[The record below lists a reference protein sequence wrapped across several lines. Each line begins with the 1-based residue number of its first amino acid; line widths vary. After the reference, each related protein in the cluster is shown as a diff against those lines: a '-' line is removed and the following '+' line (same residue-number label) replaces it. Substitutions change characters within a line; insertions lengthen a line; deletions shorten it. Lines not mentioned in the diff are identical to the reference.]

1 MNKAVDIIIIGS
13 GIAGLYAAYQIK
25 RLAPATTKFLILEK
39 NKREWMGGRAG
50 NQTFYGADIVV
61 GAGVG
66 RKSKDYALIKLLRDT
81 NVKYSEFEA
90 TRNYSNN
97 ASFKPVDIMQ
107 IMSILKAEYKKHPEM
122 HKNKTFKQFFIDILG
137 STIYKDFVITT
148 GYTDFE
154 NSDIYETLYHYGMD
168 DNVGGWTALH
178 LSWNE
183 LTERLYDRIGSNHFQ
198 FSTDVK
204 EIKQITI
211 DQDNARIQTPHQK
224 PSSIYTVSGGQNHC
238 FEVTTTNNKKYYA
251 NKVIVATT
259 ISSVR
264 KLVPGASSPTSIY
277 QQIHGQ
283 PFLIVYAKFDRN
295 SSEIMKKYVNAFT
308 VVTGPL
314 QKLIPMDTD
323 KGVYMIAYTD
333 NKYAK
338 VLKSKCALE
347 NNANVREM
355 YSKWIKTALGIP
367 KNTTLHITAIRDYYW
382 NDGTHYYAPLST
394 SDFNSRS
401 EFIRKAQN
409 PMKGMVVVGEMVS
422 RDQGWV
428 EGALESVDA
437 VITRELTNLQS

>member
-25 RLAPATTKFLILEK
+25 RLAPANTKFLILEK

-81 NVKYSEFEA
+81 KVKYSEFEA

-168 DNVGGWTALH
+168 DNVGGWMALH

-183 LTERLYDRIGSNHFQ
+183 LTERLYTEIGGRHFR

-204 EIKQITI
+204 QIQSIETSGAATDADWRVLPRFEI
-211 DQDNARIQTPHQK
+211 
-224 PSSIYTVSGGQNHC
+224 
-238 FEVTTTNNKKYYA
+238 TTADDKKYYA
-251 NKVIVATT
+251 NKVVVATT
-259 ISSVR
+259 ISAVR
-264 KLVPGASSPTSIY
+264 KLLPGASSPTSIY

-283 PFLIVYAKFDRN
+283 PFLVIYAKFDRI
-295 SSEIMKKYVNAFT
+295 STEIMKKYVNGFT
-308 VVTGPL
+308 VVSGPL
-314 QKLIPMDTD
+314 QKLIPMDPD

-333 NKYAK
+333 NEDAK
-338 VLKSKCALE
+338 RLKSKGALV
-347 NNANVREM
+347 NTPRVCEM
-355 YSKWIKTALGIP
+355 YSKWIQNALGMPRDIS
-367 KNTTLHITAIRDYYW
+367 LHIIAIRDYYW
-382 NDGTHYYAPLST
+382 NDGTHYYSPLNT
-394 SDFNSRS
+394 KEYNNRPD
-401 EFIRKAQN
+401 FIRKAQH
-409 PMKGMVVVGEMVS
+409 PMKGMLVVGEMVS
-422 RDQGWV
+422 RHQGWV
-428 EGALESVDA
+428 KGALESVDT
-437 VITRELTNLQS
+437 VITREWITTPMHH

>member
-1 MNKAVDIIIIGS
+1 MNKSFDIIIIGS
-13 GIAGLYAAYQIK
+13 GIAGLYAAYKIK
-25 RLAPATTKFLILEK
+25 HISPANTKFIILEK
-39 NKREWMGGRAG
+39 NKKEWMGGRAG
-50 NQTFYGADIVV
+50 NQTFYGADVVV
-61 GAGVG
+61 GAGIG
-66 RKSKDYALIKLLRDT
+66 RKTKDHTLTKLLRDT

-90 TRNYSNN
+90 TRNYSTNS
-97 ASFKPVDIMQ
+97 SFVPVDIMQ

-122 HKNKTFKQFFIDILG
+122 HKHKTFKQLFTDILG
-137 STIYKDFVITT
+137 SDIYKDFVVTT

-154 NSDIYETLYHYGMD
+154 NADIYETLYHYGMD
-168 DNVGGWTALH
+168 DNISGWTALSI
-178 LSWNE
+178 SWNE
-183 LTERLYDRIGSNHFQ
+183 LTERLYDRIGGNHFQ

-204 EIKQITI
+204 QIKQITI

-333 NKYAK
+333 NQHAK
-338 VLKSKCALE
+338 GLKSKGALE
-347 NNANVREM
+347 NNVNVREM
-355 YSKWIKTALGIP
+355 YSKWIQNALRIP
-367 KNTTLHITAIRDYYW
+367 RDTPLHIIAIRDYYW
-382 NDGTHYYAPLST
+382 NDGTHYYAPLNT
-394 SDFNSRS
+394 KEYKNRAD
-401 EFIRKAQN
+401 FIRKAQH
-409 PMKGMVVVGEMVS
+409 PMNGMLVVGEMVS
-422 RDQGWV
+422 RNQGWV

-437 VITRELTNLQS
+437 VITRELTNLQ

>member
-90 TRNYSNN
+90 TRNYSTNS
-97 ASFKPVDIMQ
+97 SFVPVDIMQ

-122 HKNKTFKQFFIDILG
+122 HKNKTFKQFFNDLFG
-137 STIYKDFVITT
+137 SDVYNEFIVTT

-154 NSDIYETLYHYGMD
+154 NADIYETLYHYGMD

-333 NKYAK
+333 NQHAK
-338 VLKSKCALE
+338 GLKSKSALE
-347 NNANVREM
+347 NNVNVREM

-367 KNTTLHITAIRDYYW
+367 KNTTLHITAIRYYYW
-382 NDGTHYYAPLST
+382 NDGTHYYAPLNT
-394 SDFNSRS
+394 KEYKNRAD
-401 EFIRKAQN
+401 FIRKAQH
-409 PMKGMVVVGEMVS
+409 PMNGMLVVGEMVS
-422 RDQGWV
+422 RNQGWV

-437 VITRELTNLQS
+437 VITRELTNLQ